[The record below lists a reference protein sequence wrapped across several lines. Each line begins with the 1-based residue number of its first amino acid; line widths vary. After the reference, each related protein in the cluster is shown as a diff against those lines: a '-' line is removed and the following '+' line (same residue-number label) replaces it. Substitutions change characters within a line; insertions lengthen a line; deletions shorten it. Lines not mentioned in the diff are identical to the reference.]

1 MKRLGSYNTFNEA
14 FRDFN
19 NKINQIVKSPFFA
32 NDFPSKKTVNITKK
46 ILESDIFFED
56 DIMKNYEEINFIE
69 DILEEILN
77 YLNEFKNIEIIWNDS
92 CFWLMLNIFMYYW
105 FDTILFFQE
114 DIQNKI
120 KSMINNIWNQIQD
133 YISKWNTDF
142 PIEFTLG
149 ISFLIFKEKEEILN
163 YLHKLKENFENTH
176 FSELIKYL
184 TDFISLGNFPINIL
198 NIPKQNMEVK
208 LCVTILIMK
217 FGSADDIKIAL
228 KILIPTLQNKW
239 NQILSRNDKLIK
251 GSIIRDWISSKY
263 IELLII
269 KKLELN
275 FVLKIKE
282 LPYFSLSSHE
292 FERLIYWIIKSEKK
306 WKDVQWR
313 GATGSERGKDIFA
326 IKADNNNNWVIQV
339 KRDKNF
345 SRKDLNDEFLK
356 VKPELEEYQS
366 EGYLIC
372 IAKNA
377 SDGLRKAVEK
387 LMQNNEYLIEI
398 WDSEDLSFIIK
409 RSPILLKEFFN
420 YQEI

>member
-1 MKRLGSYNTFNEA
+1 
-14 FRDFN
+14 
-19 NKINQIVKSPFFA
+19 
-32 NDFPSKKTVNITKK
+32 
-46 ILESDIFFED
+46 
-56 DIMKNYEEINFIE
+56 
-69 DILEEILN
+69 
-77 YLNEFKNIEIIWNDS
+77 
-92 CFWLMLNIFMYYW
+92 
-105 FDTILFFQE
+105 
-114 DIQNKI
+114 
-120 KSMINNIWNQIQD
+120 
-133 YISKWNTDF
+133 
-142 PIEFTLG
+142 
-149 ISFLIFKEKEEILN
+149 
-163 YLHKLKENFENTH
+163 
-176 FSELIKYL
+176 
-184 TDFISLGNFPINIL
+184 
-198 NIPKQNMEVK
+198 MEVK

-251 GSIIRDWISSKY
+251 SSSIRDWISSKY

-282 LPYFSLSSHE
+282 LPYFSLSPPE

-377 SDGLRKAVEK
+377 SDNLRKAVEK
-387 LMQNNEYLIEI
+387 LMQNNEYLIEM
-398 WDSEDLSFIIK
+398 WDSEDLNFIIK

-420 YQEI
+420 YREI